1 MPSTSPGGIWCPHTP
16 PMSNSARH
24 PRMTRRPTSLVRPE
38 SAPAVRSHGH
48 HNLSDVD
55 RTSLRI
61 RILAVAR
68 HGGRRARN
76 NCLRLG
82 KLGAGKTKS
91 YRTRAMWRRMLG
103 GDCAGAGGE
112 SEDAQSQVRE
122 EGTSA
127 EPLLSRLDNAH
138 GQVKVKSMSIGSSKQ
153 RG

>member
-1 MPSTSPGGIWCPHTP
+1 
-16 PMSNSARH
+16 
-24 PRMTRRPTSLVRPE
+24 
-38 SAPAVRSHGH
+38 
-48 HNLSDVD
+48 
-55 RTSLRI
+55 
-61 RILAVAR
+61 
-68 HGGRRARN
+68 
-76 NCLRLG
+76 
-82 KLGAGKTKS
+82 
-91 YRTRAMWRRMLG
+91 MWRRMLG